1 MYRDKITRRKIIS
14 ILYKSSKVAP
24 EKQNMVRNIHGK
36 LLIIEETPEIHF
48 KNLEQA
54 WK

>member
-1 MYRDKITRRKIIS
+1 MNT
-14 ILYKSSKVAP
+14 LYKSSKVAP

-36 LLIIEETPEIHF
+36 PLIIEETPEIHF
-48 KNLEQA
+48 KNLQTA